1 MVAWVARAILCRMQQ
16 IVGIVI
22 VLGAALCFA
31 MLAWAGQHRS

>member
-1 MVAWVARAILCRMQQ
+1 LGGARDPVLMQQ
-16 IVGIVI
+16 IAVFVI